1 MILLSFSSF
10 DEQTSPPK
18 KKKKISF
25 QRYPNAVII
34 PHESQNLFLWH
45 ETKKSFTEIHRDSQ
59 RKSSQRYSNANRKS
73 QNLPHDSWSTKTIFH
88 DFSIILHPFFFSL
101 LPHSTLRFIK
111 FTREIIRI
119 SRENSP
125 RLISPPSIIEPSS
138 TNQSAFARKFE
149 TFPRI
154 FPSIYSIFPC
164 RGARNDRHRLLIA
177 GFPPLYRGWIDRASS
192 LSSLQDSSSL
202 RVPRCSRIVRG
213 KVRCFSIA
221 EKFFF

>member
-1 MILLSFSSF
+1 M
-10 DEQTSPPK
+10 
-18 KKKKISF
+18 
-25 QRYPNAVII
+25 
-34 PHESQNLFLWH
+34 
-45 ETKKSFTEIHRDSQ
+45 
-59 RKSSQRYSNANRKS
+59 
-73 QNLPHDSWSTKTIFH
+73 
-88 DFSIILHPFFFSL
+88 
-101 LPHSTLRFIK
+101 LRFIK

-221 EKFFF
+221 EKFFFRGDEGSRIDEWMWITKCLRFFFDEEDLLCKRDLFCKWKNDCFAAFISFIVFLLCVFTKKKFYSQIIYGLCEME